1 VVGTL
6 ALLTAQAGLDQ
17 DQLDACG
24 ENAGAACLWVLSR
37 TDNLLLAKGVDFLLA
52 KPLKIALILVLAWL
66 ANRLARR
73 AIGRFIRSFEQPNV
87 QQRIGKVRDR
97 TPAALL
103 TTSPVQLRAVQ
114 RAETIGAVLR
124 SVTSAMIWILALI
137 TVLGEFNINLGPLIA
152 GAGIVG
158 VALGFGAQSL
168 VKDFLSGMFMLVEDQ
183 FGVGDI
189 IDVGDA
195 SGTVEGVSLR
205 TTRLRDVQGTVWHVP
220 NGEIRRVGNK
230 SQQWSRA
237 LIDFDVAYQTDLA
250 QAKETIKRVADS
262 VWKDETLGR
271 SVLEEPEVWGV
282 EAFGPDGVAIRL
294 VIKTRPADQ
303 WKVMRELRQR
313 MKETFDRE
321 GIEIPFPQRAVWV
334 RSDGN
339 ALAAPE
345 GGAGGGAN
353 GRSEQQGAG
362 DASGGGTNGT
372 AAKPEAGDAPESGRT
387 EKR

>member
-1 VVGTL
+1 VVVPL
-6 ALLTAQAGLDQ
+6 ALLTAQAELTPAQ
-17 DQLDACG
+17 VDACG

-37 TDNLLLAKGVDFLLA
+37 TDELLLAKGVDFLLA
-52 KPLKIALILVLAWL
+52 KPLKIALILTLAWL

-73 AIGRFIRSFEQPNV
+73 AIGRFVRSFEQPTV
-87 QQRIGKVRDR
+87 QQRIGKVRDK

-103 TTSPVQLRAVQ
+103 STSPVQLRAAQ
-114 RAETIGAVLR
+114 RAGTIGAVLR
-124 SVTSAMIWILALI
+124 SVASALIWVMALI

-250 QAKETIKRVADS
+250 QAKETIKRVADG

-313 MKETFDRE
+313 MKEAFDQE
-321 GIEIPFPQRAVWV
+321 GIEIPFPQRTVWV
-334 RSDGN
+334 RPDG
-339 ALAAPE
+339 ATLSAPD
-345 GGAGGGAN
+345 GK
-353 GRSEQQGAG
+353 SEQQGAG
-362 DASGGGTNGT
+362 AQRAGDASGGAANGT